1 MSKLAFVFP
10 GQASQYVGMGKDLY
24 EKYEIAKKYYDE
36 ANEILGIDIK
46 GISFEGPLE
55 ELKQTKIT
63 QPAIFVM
70 SVILM
75 ELLKEKGITPD
86 ITAGHSL
93 GEYAALVCSGAIKYE
108 DALRV
113 VALRGAAMQQAGE
126 DNPGTMAAIIGLDNA
141 KVAEVCEEASSAG
154 VVQAANFNGAIQTVI
169 SGSIAGVQRAM
180 ELAKESKAKIVK
192 ELVVSGAFH
201 SPLMESA
208 VPKLADKLASIE
220 VLDAQIPVIP
230 NVTATPETKGENL
243 KELLVKQVT
252 SPVKWTNTMQE
263 MMDFGVTRFV
273 EVGPGKVLQG
283 LGRRLSKDITFKG
296 LENAEQLE
304 SFEI

>member
-24 EKYEIAKKYYDE
+24 EKYDLAKKYYDE

-46 GISFEGPLE
+46 GVSFEGPLE

-108 DALRV
+108 DALKV

-126 DNPGTMAAIIGLDNA
+126 DNPGTMAAVIGLDNE
-141 KVAEVCEEASSAG
+141 KVAEICEQASDAG
-154 VVQAANFNGAIQTVI
+154 IVQAANFNGAIQTVI
-169 SGSIAGVQRAM
+169 SGSIEGVKRAM
-180 ELAKESKAKIVK
+180 EIAKENKAKIVK

-208 VPKLADKLASIE
+208 VPKLADKLAE
-220 VLDAQIPVIP
+220 VTMNDAEIPVVP
-230 NVTATPETKGENL
+230 NVTAKPETNSAELKNL
-243 KELLVKQVT
+243 LIKQVT
-252 SPVKWTNTMQE
+252 SPVKWTETMEQ
-263 MMDFGVTRFV
+263 MMEFGVTNFV

-296 LENAEQLE
+296 LETAEQLE
-304 SFEI
+304 SFTL